1 MRIIT
6 CSLVHCSFD
15 SSTRFLIVAAFI
27 RKMKA
32 TFFYTQTQESNA
44 NSLIELGE
52 EVLSQ
57 KSFAKAI
64 IASGSF
70 LDAQQ

>member
-1 MRIIT
+1 
-6 CSLVHCSFD
+6 
-15 SSTRFLIVAAFI
+15 
-27 RKMKA
+27 MKA

-70 LDAQQ
+70 LDAQQWIQIPTKQFTFRAFE